1 MRTNTIIYKATI
13 LALVITCSACSNKE
27 RTNDPV
33 VVEEQKLRSQK
44 KKAHFLLAA
53 QLPLHMSAHRPS
65 MITCVALTLHRK
77 MIWMITA

>member
-33 VVEEQKLRSQK
+33 VVEEQIIVPVTVSVPVKEEVEKSK
-44 KKAHFLLAA
+44 
-53 QLPLHMSAHRPS
+53 
-65 MITCVALTLHRK
+65 
-77 MIWMITA
+77 